1 MQNAQLTSAPGGRIW
16 TIGHSTL
23 AADDFLALLR
33 AQSIGVVADVRR
45 FPASRRHP
53 QFNGATL
60 DRALADSGI
69 GYVHLAELGGRRP
82 TSPDSVNTAWREPG
96 FRGYADYMQTEP
108 FQEGMAHLR
117 EVATDRRCAV
127 MCAERHWTSCHRGLI
142 SDALKV
148 SGIEVLHIVD
158 AGRIEIHP
166 WTKPARVVDGVL
178 TYTPAP
184 PPQASLDL

>member
-1 MQNAQLTSAPGGRIW
+1 MQNTQLTSTPEGRVW

-33 AQSIGVVADVRR
+33 AHSIGVVADVRR

-53 QFNGATL
+53 QFNSATL
-60 DRALADSGI
+60 DRTLSESGI
-69 GYVHLAELGGRRP
+69 GYIHLAELGGRRS
-82 TSPDSVNTAWREPG
+82 TSPDSINTAWREPG
-96 FRGYADYMQTEP
+96 FRGYADYMLTEL
-108 FQEGMAHLR
+108 FREGMAHLR
-117 EVATDRRCAV
+117 EVTTARRCAV

-148 SGIEVLHIVD
+148 SGVEVLHIVD
-158 AGRIEIHP
+158 AKRTEVHP

-178 TYTPAP
+178 TYTLAP
-184 PPQASLDL
+184 PPQASFDL